1 MTDIGSFPVAHTLCG
16 FCNFQI
22 SNGIMRNPKQVIRV
36 KQKNFFDLNALA
48 LLSFSRSRHLIG
60 TGDKHRPIEHPGVG
74 GWGWH
79 SQKNWVGVCGPLPK
93 TFTFM
98 TKICDF
104 HYPIYDLTKNLIPYL

>member
-60 TGDKHRPIEHPGVG
+60 TGDKHRPIEHPG
-74 GWGWH
+74 WG
-79 SQKNWVGVCGPLPK
+79 VGVALPEK
-93 TFTFM
+93 LGRGVRPASQNL
-98 TKICDF
+98 
-104 HYPIYDLTKNLIPYL
+104 YLIYDQNFQFSLP